1 MFKHAVRVSYVLM
14 VVLLLSVSVSLAQDA
29 RPSRFGTMSHQ

>member
-14 VVLLLSVSVSLAQDA
+14 VVLLLSMSVSLAQECPDLQDLA
-29 RPSRFGTMSHQ
+29 L